1 MSCLNKS
8 LPLVQDALKV
18 IKSEP
23 ALAYVLSRLGN
34 NPTLSDVL
42 NKYEELG
49 FTISNTLYDV
59 NPTISEKE
67 IEILY
72 ENYVNLM
79 DRKREGKSIDMKK
92 FKYMLENLQV
102 FRSKQTHIFGEW
114 DAKNNIFK
122 ARLMTSPNLRELYGA
137 LDVLSKNVDVVASVP
152 EDIGKMLLKKKYV
165 KLNVGKPYDFR
176 GEMMVKNL
184 YFSNPETI
192 QKVFGKSAPATI
204 ESVTPKVNIVNYR
217 NVTKEDKAAAV
228 GTTQKQEPAVTDTT
242 KRNEQDSRI
251 QEKYFPTS
259 VQKSSVIVKKIA
271 ESNHPLSKLAKQ
283 LLKYVE
289 KSDVNIEL
297 VDGVIS
303 SRGVTYEKAAGL
315 YDRVKSKIYIRK
327 DASFKG
333 LGSENTI
340 LHEVLHSLT
349 TNLNGTNETEFQ
361 KLFQYVKENI
371 KEDLYELTDIDEFIT
386 GIFTSAE
393 FIKKLQAL
401 PATGKKYVNA
411 WEQLLDYILGLFKIN
426 KGTTLYDEAF
436 ALATQAIDSEY
447 EYNDYLQSDEYQK
460 RLDDYLQKES
470 GNDILQSAQS
480 KKSEV
485 EELFDSNPE
494 LANQVYEALGFK
506 DNIKNPVYSAVFFNT
521 NEITNKYKPVH
532 SNVYSHHSTIEFKPS
547 DISSLPIGENK
558 NIKIVGRLT
567 TDKVDVLIVEN
578 SLSKNKFPHITLS
591 TAAGVKAFESN
602 TEIENNQ
609 DKIVKLNDS
618 INGVVGVF
626 DGKTE
631 VTNQIT
637 PQQKQQALQQY
648 SAYLDSIFPNSK
660 VKDIVYHGTDAEFEK
675 FDKNLS
681 GKKTGW
687 GKKYKG
693 IHFINNRSAAKSYT
707 ASREDTWGYLSLWV
721 YLKQYAKSGKS
732 LTEQEFKNILEDNTK
747 LANVLEGAHYF
758 GAVDIDTITYDQYS
772 DYAKVFEKD
781 KELDRYSS
789 DNLDMITT
797 DVTAKYENEKANI
810 KSVILNIENPL
821 IYDSKGRRYVQEIEN
836 IYSKLT
842 SNNDGIIVE
851 NTLDRLNDDIGFE
864 DNLQVVFEP
873 EQIHILGSKQDIEGF
888 KKFKEN
894 KSPQVDSARAAQ
906 EKWMK
911 EEIAEFYEAV
921 DGYNKGTMSIDD
933 VGEETLG
940 LFRTMQQFPNV
951 KSLTDPYIKDIFT
964 VLNSFDFNEQYKK
977 FKDKKT
983 SKNQAS
989 EMTLENLSSFIESVR
1004 PKTNEITLDDVK
1016 KYDNFFNYN
1025 VLLGRLKEA
1034 YANKDGDKVFS
1045 LLKEIS
1051 FYDYDAY
1058 KLVQK
1063 LKRGTTELEYREM
1076 AKSSGY
1082 KDYLENNPDVEKL
1095 PEAQRIRLYEL
1106 DNVKKQIIKNSSL
1119 NKVNINKMDLLNNPK
1134 IYNELDTELNK
1145 TLATFLSK
1153 FGIKTEMLEEM
1164 QEKLGTDS
1172 LGTVDILNKIIYA
1185 NTNNLSEYP
1194 QQAGYLIAYMMQHNP
1209 LVQEIVGAMRK
1220 NPSNFPG
1227 AISNSGMFRGESKDD
1242 MLRAVGDMIANDLFK
1257 KTNTE
1262 VPEGLRAIISRLIS
1276 QFFNFFTREKMKRIN
1291 RNISIISDNILL
1303 QNQSLITA
1311 SQYKPG
1317 AVGKKVGKISL
1328 EEALKSD
1335 EFGNSIVEKMA
1346 DYFILTG
1353 SIIFAEQGTAYRPSE
1368 NQIHDLDWV
1377 SPYSVEETIKV
1388 FENLYPDNQK
1398 IRTIEDENGINRTD
1412 TWVVPPSGHFIN
1424 NLVLEGET
1432 KKVQSYD
1439 IIEYSTGNVVSV
1451 YNGKSDSHTGIE
1463 AKVIDIFTYSTEEA
1477 RQKDMISQ
1485 PFTLLSGKTL
1495 RISDWRVTFDAK
1507 LRYGRLKDI
1516 WDYNRFIPT
1525 SNIFQ
1530 EDSRFDKSEKVAS
1543 VNMDDVIRSTRDE
1556 LIEKGYWKPEGRAEL
1571 ITFKYKFDEWL
1582 EGFKKSMKD
1591 KYNTVGQFY
1600 RIEKIGTGS
1609 NSWDKIVAIR
1619 SDFERLG
1626 NGVTEADYFQ
1636 LTSNAQKAANKELD
1650 AKVQAFLEKIGVS
1663 IQSVNEI
1670 RDRDGNIVNGI
1681 AKANMLN
1688 KIIQVVEGRAAVDT
1702 LPEEAAH
1709 FFVEMLGEGH
1719 PLYKEMF
1726 SKINNYDVYKA
1737 TLEEYKDR
1745 KEYKNSDGT
1754 VNIDKIKKEA
1764 IGKLIAEHIIRMEPG
1779 AESESKLVAA
1789 INWWQKLWEYVKS
1802 FFQDIEENP
1811 FEEAA
1816 TKILMGDTSDLDS
1829 APLQDEDYYQ
1839 LVDPLQGLMLDQ
1851 SRINLDNSIDART
1864 GQKRHIYTYDG
1875 VQAKGSVTSVYVDRW
1890 LKKIFKTDNRSDVQK
1905 MIDLA
1910 KAEQGDV
1917 IHEQIQD
1924 IIKSWTNDDGTR
1936 RRSQAPLRAKV
1947 DPKIYSM
1954 LNNFIQEIMSQYA
1967 DENTIFKA
1975 EVKVFDKKTNIAG
1988 SIDLIVIKPD
1998 GEVDIYDWKTQEI
2011 FKNQTDLKTYK
2022 EPMYRIQLENYRKIL
2037 EAQYGF
2043 TKFGKIRAIPIA
2055 TQFNFVKGPTGNVQV
2070 GSLKNI
2076 EIGPLDAKLI
2086 PEEKSYLLPVTL
2098 RTESTGD
2105 SQLDKLMTKLYGI
2118 YDKIDKSK
2126 YSGQELFKRREELN
2140 QLRLALRDLQLKQQI
2155 DKLVDIGLL
2164 QYKKYS
2170 DMLTSNTLKGKDIF
2184 EAISILK
2191 VFGDSGVM
2199 LYELREE
2206 MFENMDKTDPKAV
2219 AAFESMNK
2227 RFLVMS
2233 SKIGKL
2239 ISDIEEYRGIQA
2251 QELGEKR
2258 GIMKL
2263 LDPEKAVGTIK
2274 GLFSSLS
2281 NITQKSFRVFSGLLR
2296 MAQNVRDAK
2305 FDKAAEKL
2313 QTLKDNFT
2321 TWAGSKGMST
2331 DKAMEMILNIDA
2343 KGNWNGNFLSKNKPE
2358 FYTER
2363 TNAINT
2369 EDYEW
2374 FGNNIEFD
2382 DKKYDKALEEQI
2394 KFIKSVAWAAD
2405 EKVNAETIE
2414 KRIKE
2419 WKDLHNV
2426 YNENFTIN
2434 VKALTNENN
2443 RFITPQAKW
2452 HTTKWTELNK
2462 KENAPLLEMYNYF
2475 QSLIRQSE
2483 KNGMLDKY
2491 SPHFIP
2497 SVLADKMD
2505 QLVFGDVK
2513 GVFSTRGIFENLE
2526 VDSGTKFTPEVDPTN
2541 GQVINRVPVYF
2552 TKDMGVEREDGTIDY
2567 SKKSRDLFKVFGIW
2581 AGHMYNYEAMTGL
2594 EDDAL
2599 LLVEVER
2606 NKGLLVTDN
2615 FNNVIIEGGN
2625 VKVATGDN
2633 VNKRNAELLADFVNY
2648 YLYDRAN
2655 GRFSDAKISNPFSKN
2670 PNKKEYSVLK
2680 SAQAL
2685 VKFFGLKTLALNV
2698 LSGTSNFV
2706 GGKGNALFMA
2716 QKGIFFTKSSW
2727 AKGMQLA
2734 TGDRKAWAALKYLN
2748 ILQEGNQSVLID
2760 DLSLSN
2766 TNRLLKT
2773 DNLFIIQRTTDKAVQ
2788 YPIAMALMLNHM
2800 VEDGKIIDIQQ
2811 FVKAK
2816 YDYNNTFYNLPDNE
2830 QKILRDKIDAEVK
2843 ELQDKRSLYV
2853 IGKVDEKTKTF
2864 EIPGID
2870 KESETMS
2877 EFKSKIK
2884 GVTKK
2889 ILGNNSRD
2897 DINGIRTTMIGTAAM
2912 QFRNWMPE
2920 MVEDRFGGLQYDD
2933 ELGVWTYGKINQFAR
2948 DMFST
2953 RLPLLLKSIITGYG
2967 SNATELAKQGYERL
2981 KREAYEQGEDFTMT
2995 EGEFIDM
3002 YVGNL
3007 KSTVTELLTITSF
3020 LAAIFSIGAL
3030 AGDDEDDDAKGMKA
3044 YLARAL
3050 SKYKS
3055 EFLFYYN
3062 PLELTH
3068 IVNAPLPAIGL
3079 AEDMYRF
3086 LGAFTNEIGGQIS
3099 GDEDTLKA
3107 AKPLK
3112 YFYRMMPIAKEAMLL
3127 MAVFDNDFRK
3137 DWDIQVNVQSGR
3149 H

>member
-42 NKYEELG
+42 TKYEELS

-122 ARLMTSPNLRELYGA
+122 ARLMTSPGLRELYGA

-152 EDIGKMLLKKKYV
+152 EDIGKMLLKKNYV

-176 GEMMVKNL
+176 GEMMIKNL
-184 YFSNPETI
+184 YFSNPKTI
-192 QKVFGKSAPATI
+192 QKVFGKSAPTTI
-204 ESVTPKVNIVNYR
+204 ENVTPKVNIVNYR
-217 NVTKEDKAAAV
+217 NVTKEDKDAAV
-228 GTTQKQEPAVTDTT
+228 GVSKVSTAT
-242 KRNEQDSRI
+242 KKGGQDEKI
-251 QEKYFPTS
+251 QEKYFPTT
-259 VQKSSVIVKKIA
+259 VQKSSVVVKKIA
-271 ESNHPLSKLAKQ
+271 ESNHPLSKLANQ

-289 KSDVNIEL
+289 KNDVDIEL
-297 VDGVIS
+297 VDGPLENE
-303 SRGVTYEKAAGL
+303 RFAGVYIRTKN
-315 YDRVKSKIYIRK
+315 KIQIRK
-327 DASFKG
+327 DASFRG

-340 LHEVLHSLT
+340 LHEVLHALT
-349 TNLNGTNETEFQ
+349 TNLNATTDTEFQ
-361 KLFQYVKENI
+361 RLFQYVKENI
-371 KEDLYELTDIDEFIT
+371 KEDLYELTDIDEFLT
-386 GIFTSAE
+386 GIFTNAE

-447 EYNDYLQSDEYQK
+447 KYNDYLQSDEYQK
-460 RLDDYLQKES
+460 RLDDYLQRES
-470 GNDILQSAQS
+470 GDTTL
-480 KKSEV
+480 E
-485 EELFDSNPE
+485 
-494 LANQVYEALGFK
+494 
-506 DNIKNPVYSAVFFNT
+506 
-521 NEITNKYKPVH
+521 
-532 SNVYSHHSTIEFKPS
+532 
-547 DISSLPIGENK
+547 SS
-558 NIKIVGRLT
+558 
-567 TDKVDVLIVEN
+567 
-578 SLSKNKFPHITLS
+578 
-591 TAAGVKAFESN
+591 
-602 TEIENNQ
+602 Q
-609 DKIVKLNDS
+609 
-618 INGVVGVF
+618 
-626 DGKTE
+626 
-631 VTNQIT
+631 
-637 PQQKQQALQQY
+637 
-648 SAYLDSIFPNSK
+648 
-660 VKDIVYHGTDAEFEK
+660 
-675 FDKNLS
+675 
-681 GKKTGW
+681 
-687 GKKYKG
+687 
-693 IHFINNRSAAKSYT
+693 
-707 ASREDTWGYLSLWV
+707 
-721 YLKQYAKSGKS
+721 
-732 LTEQEFKNILEDNTK
+732 
-747 LANVLEGAHYF
+747 
-758 GAVDIDTITYDQYS
+758 
-772 DYAKVFEKD
+772 
-781 KELDRYSS
+781 
-789 DNLDMITT
+789 
-797 DVTAKYENEKANI
+797 
-810 KSVILNIENPL
+810 
-821 IYDSKGRRYVQEIEN
+821 
-836 IYSKLT
+836 
-842 SNNDGIIVE
+842 
-851 NTLDRLNDDIGFE
+851 
-864 DNLQVVFEP
+864 
-873 EQIHILGSKQDIEGF
+873 
-888 KKFKEN
+888 
-894 KSPQVDSARAAQ
+894 RAAQ

-940 LFRTMQQFPNV
+940 LFRTMQQFPAV

-964 VLNSFDFNEQYKK
+964 VLNSFDFKEQYTK

-989 EMTLENLSSFIESVR
+989 EMTLENLSSFIDSVR
-1004 PKTNEITLDDVK
+1004 PKTNEITEEDVK
-1016 KYDNFFNYN
+1016 KYDNFFNYD

-1063 LKRGTTELEYREM
+1063 LKRGTSELEYREM

-1082 KDYLENNPDVEKL
+1082 KDYLEKNPDVEKL
-1095 PEAQRIRLYEL
+1095 PEAQRLRLYEL
-1106 DNVKKQIIKNSSL
+1106 ENVKNQIKKNSSL

-1185 NTNNLSEYP
+1185 NENNLSEYP

-1209 LVQEIVGAMRK
+1209 LVQEIIGAMK
-1220 NPSNFPG
+1220 KSPSNFPG
-1227 AISNSGMFRGESKDD
+1227 AMSNSGMFRGESKEDY
-1242 MLRAVGDMIANDLFK
+1242 LKAVGDMIANDLFK

-1276 QFFNFFTREKMKRIN
+1276 QFFNFFTRGKMKRIN

-1335 EFGNSIVEKMA
+1335 EFGNSIVDKMA
-1346 DYFILTG
+1346 NYFILTG
-1353 SIIFAEQGTAYRPSE
+1353 SITFAEQGTAFRPSE

-1377 SPYSVEETIKV
+1377 SPYSTEETIKL

-1424 NLVLEGET
+1424 NLVLEGNT
-1432 KKVQSYD
+1432 NKVQSYD

-1477 RQKDMISQ
+1477 REKDMASI
-1485 PFTLLSGKTL
+1485 PYTLPSGKTL

-1516 WDYNRFIPT
+1516 WDYNRFVPT
-1525 SNIFQ
+1525 NNIFQ
-1530 EDSRFDKSEKVAS
+1530 EDTRFDKSEKVAS
-1543 VNMDDVIRSTRDE
+1543 VNMDDLILSTRDE
-1556 LIEKGYWKPEGRAEL
+1556 LIEKGFWKPEGRAQL
-1571 ITFKYKFDEWL
+1571 MTFQYKFDNWL

-1591 KYNTVGQFY
+1591 KYNITGQFY
-1600 RIEKIGTGS
+1600 RIERIGTGS
-1609 NSWDKIVAIR
+1609 TSWDKIVAIR
-1619 SDFERLG
+1619 SDFERIG
-1626 NGVTEADYFQ
+1626 NGMSDADYFQ
-1636 LTSNAQKAANKELD
+1636 LTSDKQKAANKELD
-1650 AKVQAFLEKIGVS
+1650 AKVQVFLEKIGVS

-1726 SKINNYDVYKA
+1726 SKINGYDVYKA
-1737 TLEEYKDR
+1737 TLEEYKNR
-1745 KEYKNSDGT
+1745 KEYKNPDGT

-1789 INWWQKLWEYVKS
+1789 ITWWQKLWNFVKGI
-1802 FFQDIEENP
+1802 FQDVEENP

-1816 TKILMGDTSDLDS
+1816 TKILMGDTSDLDT
-1829 APLQDEDYYQ
+1829 APLQDEEYYQ

-1936 RRSQAPLRAKV
+1936 RRTQAPLRAKV

-1954 LNNFIQEIMSQYA
+1954 LNNFIQGVMSQYA

-2070 GSLKNI
+2070 GSLKDI
-2076 EIGPLDAKLI
+2076 EIGPLDAKLV

-2105 SQLDKLMTKLYGI
+2105 SQLDKLMSQLYGI

-2155 DKLVDIGLL
+2155 DKLVDIGLI

-2170 DMLTSNTLKGKDIF
+2170 DMMASNTLKGKDIF

-2191 VFGDSGVM
+2191 VFGNSGVM

-2206 MFENMDKTDPKAV
+2206 MFENMDKSDPKAV

-2281 NITQKSFRVFSGLLR
+2281 NITQKSFRVFSNLLR

-2305 FDKAAEKL
+2305 FDKAADKL
-2313 QTLKDNFT
+2313 KTLKDNFT
-2321 TWAGSKGMST
+2321 SWAGARGMST
-2331 DKAMEMILNIDA
+2331 DRAMEMILNIDE
-2343 KGNWNGNFLSKNKPE
+2343 KGNWNGNFVSKNKAE

-2363 TNAINT
+2363 TKAINT

-2405 EKVNAETIE
+2405 ETVNAETIE

-2419 WKDLHNV
+2419 WKDLHNI
-2426 YNENFTIN
+2426 YNENLTIN
-2434 VKALTNENN
+2434 IKALTNENN

-2581 AGHMYNYEAMTGL
+2581 AAHMYNYEAMTGL
-2594 EDDAL
+2594 ENDAL

-2615 FNNVIIEGGN
+2615 FNNVIIEGGK

-2680 SAQAL
+2680 GAQAL
-2685 VKFFGLKTLALNV
+2685 VKFFGIKTLALNV

-2727 AKGMQLA
+2727 ARGMQLA

-2748 ILQEGNQSVLID
+2748 ILQEGNQSMLID
-2760 DLSLSN
+2760 DLSLSS

-2853 IGKVDEKTKTF
+2853 IGKVDEKTKAF

-2897 DINGIRTTMIGTAAM
+2897 DINGIRTTMLGTAAM

-2933 ELGVWTYGKINQFAR
+2933 ELGVWTYGKINQFVR

-2967 SNATELAKQGYERL
+2967 TNATELAKQGYERL

-3007 KSTVTELLTITSF
+3007 RSAVTELITITSF
-3020 LAAIFSIGAL
+3020 LAAILSIGAL

-3044 YLARAL
+3044 YLSRAL

-3086 LGAFTNEIGGQIS
+3086 LGAFMNEVGGQIS
-3099 GDEDTLKA
+3099 GDQETLEA

-3137 DWDIQVNVQSGR
+3137 DWDIQVNVQSGSR
-3149 H
+3149 